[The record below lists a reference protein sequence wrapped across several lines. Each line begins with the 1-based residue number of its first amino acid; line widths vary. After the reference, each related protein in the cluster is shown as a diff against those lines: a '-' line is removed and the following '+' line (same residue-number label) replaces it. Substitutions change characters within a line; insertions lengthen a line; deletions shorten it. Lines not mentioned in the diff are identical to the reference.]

1 MSTPVASDTMSH
13 SVQDSAWGLEAGRG
27 VICAG
32 FIRLRKTLLVGVA
45 LVLLVVVIVSLQQD
59 LDRRGSNLVAT
70 KEQLRALPSGEVLKP
85 LLLGYRHI
93 GADLL
98 WLQVIQVLGPREV
111 PMEDYE
117 WAAHALD
124 VITTLDPQF
133 VYAYDAGGV
142 VLSELAGQ
150 VEGSNRLL
158 RKGIAE
164 NPTAWRLPFQLGF
177 NLFFHQQDYQGA
189 AEAMATA
196 ARLPGRP
203 AYVPELAAR
212 LYAEAKNPDL
222 AMAFLASVRA
232 TTQDPLVLASLDR
245 RRDEA
250 VIERD
255 LLRIEHA
262 LAAYADRFGGF
273 PSSLPRLVEEGLLM
287 AIPQEPFGGEYRL
300 DRETGQVSSSTHPRR
315 LRIYR
320 PQEIQSY
327 TSAAVTP

>member
-1 MSTPVASDTMSH
+1 MSPSASFDTISH
-13 SVQDSAWGLEAGRG
+13 VPQESAWGLKAGRG

-32 FIRLRKTLLVGVA
+32 SIRLRKTLLVGVM
-45 LVLLVVVIVSLQQD
+45 LVVLVAVIVWLQQD

-70 KEQLRALPSGEVLKP
+70 QEQLRALPPGEVLKP
-85 LLLGYRHI
+85 LLLGYRQI

-98 WLQVIQVLGPREV
+98 WLQVIQVLGQREV
-111 PMEDYE
+111 PMADYE
-117 WAAHALD
+117 WAAYALD

-150 VEGSNRLL
+150 VEWSNRLL
-158 RKGIAE
+158 RKGLAA
-164 NPTAWRLPFQLGF
+164 NPTVWRLPFQLGF

-189 AEAMATA
+189 AEAMAKA
-196 ARLPGRP
+196 AQLPGRP

-222 AMAFLASVRA
+222 AMTFLASVRA

-250 VIERD
+250 MIERD
-255 LLRIEHA
+255 LLLIEHA

-273 PSSLPRLVEEGLLM
+273 PSSLQRLVEAGLLTT
-287 AIPQEPFGGEYRL
+287 IPQEPFGGEYRF
-300 DRETGQVSSSTHPRR
+300 DRETGQVLSSTHPRR

-327 TSAAVTP
+327 TSAAATP

>member
-1 MSTPVASDTMSH
+1 MTPPVSPDTMISPTPA
-13 SVQDSAWGLEAGRG
+13 SVWILDAGRG
-27 VICAG
+27 LIRAG
-32 FIRLRKTLLVGVA
+32 LMRVRSAVLVAVALAVLVGV
-45 LVLLVVVIVSLQQD
+45 IVALQQE
-59 LDRRGSNLVAT
+59 LDRRRGNLVAT
-70 KEQLRALPSGEVLKP
+70 KEQLRALPSGDLLRP
-85 LLLGYRHI
+85 LLLGYRHM

-98 WLQVIQVLGPREV
+98 WLQVIQVLGQRDV
-111 PMEDYE
+111 PMEEYE

-142 VLSELAGQ
+142 VLSELGGL
-150 VEGSNRLL
+150 VEESNRLL
-158 RKGIAE
+158 RKGMAA
-164 NPTAWRLPFQLGF
+164 NPMAWRLPFQLGF

-189 AEAMATA
+189 AEAMAMA

-212 LYAEAKNPDL
+212 LFAEAKNPDL
-222 AMAFLASVRA
+222 AMTFLASVRA
-232 TTQDPLVLASLDR
+232 TIQDPQVVAALDR

-255 LLRIEHA
+255 LLMIERA
-262 LAAYADRFGGF
+262 MAAYSDRFGGF
-273 PSSLPRLVEEGLLM
+273 PPSLQRLVEAGLLT
-287 AIPQEPFGGEYRL
+287 AIPLEPFGGEYRL
-300 DRETGQVSSSTHPRR
+300 DPETGQVSSSTHPRR

-327 TSAAVTP
+327 TSAAMTP

>member
-1 MSTPVASDTMSH
+1 MTPPVSSDTMSH
-13 SVQDSAWGLEAGRG
+13 PVRASALSLDAGSRLIRVYLMRLQNI
-27 VICAG
+27 VIV
-32 FIRLRKTLLVGVA
+32 IVA
-45 LVLLVVVIVSLQQD
+45 LAVLVAVIVWIQQD
-59 LDRRGSNLVAT
+59 LDRRGSSLVAT
-70 KEQLRALPSGEVLKP
+70 KEQLRVLPSGDVLRP

-98 WLQVIQVLGPREV
+98 WLQVIQVLGQRDV
-111 PMEDYE
+111 LMEEYE
-117 WAAHALD
+117 WAAHVLD

-150 VEGSNRLL
+150 VEWSNRLL
-158 RKGIAE
+158 KKGMVA
-164 NPTAWRLPFQLGF
+164 NPTVWRLPFQLGF
-177 NLFFHQQDYQGA
+177 NLFFHQRDYQAA

-196 ARLPGRP
+196 ARIPGRP

-222 AMAFLASVRA
+222 AMTFLASVRA
-232 TTQDPLVLASLDR
+232 TTQAPLVLASLDR

-250 VIERD
+250 LIERD
-255 LLRIEHA
+255 LLLIEKA
-262 LAAYADRFGGF
+262 MAAYADRFGGF
-273 PSSLPRLVEEGLLM
+273 PPSLPRLVEEGLLM

-300 DRETGQVSSSTHPRR
+300 NRETGQVFSSTHARR

-320 PQEIQSY
+320 PQDIRSY
-327 TSAAVTP
+327 TNAAVTP